1 MNLPRIDLEI
11 GEKFKYKDKN
21 IVAVEGDGTCSICC
35 LRGISCLELLC
46 VAQLRKD
53 KKDVIFVE
61 VKE

>member
-21 IVAVEGDGTCSICC
+21 IVAVESDGTCSICC
-35 LRGISCLELLC
+35 LIGIGCLELLC

-53 KKDVIFVE
+53 KKDVIFIE